1 MLALSSC
8 QQIHLTPSRRQRAR
22 ILALHAEQDQFRD
35 VAEVEAHA
43 TAIRAAVFANLVPDK
58 VGLVEKAPSL
68 HDCQSFRQQCVWAPQ
83 IKMRFEGRYLAHR
96 KRFDVLK
103 PQGVIARKALVLGG
117 NFSSLVGELPGRIGE
132 HCCKPASASE
142 AKQIKSQRM
151 HKFLPLREL
160 PATLGLPITAIL

>member
-8 QQIHLTPSRRQRAR
+8 QQIHLAPSLRQRAR
-22 ILALHAEQDQFRD
+22 ILAIHAEQDQFRD

-58 VGLVEKAPSL
+58 VGLVAKAPSL

-103 PQGVIARKALVLGG
+103 PQGV
-117 NFSSLVGELPGRIGE
+117 
-132 HCCKPASASE
+132 
-142 AKQIKSQRM
+142 M
-151 HKFLPLREL
+151 LREEL
-160 PATLGLPITAIL
+160 IDEGNYNG